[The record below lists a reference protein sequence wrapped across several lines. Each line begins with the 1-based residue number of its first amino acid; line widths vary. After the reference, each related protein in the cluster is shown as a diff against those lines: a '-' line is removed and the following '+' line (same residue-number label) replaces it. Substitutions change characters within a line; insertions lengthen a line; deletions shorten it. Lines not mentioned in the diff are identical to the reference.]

1 MERSRLRWIALTVAA
16 AMFVSNLD
24 STLIVTSLPQIAAAF
39 GLRGTDLSA
48 AISGYVLASAALLP
62 LSAWLADRYGAR
74 NIFVL
79 SLVLFTLSSAA
90 CALAGNYAQF
100 LGARLVQGSATAL
113 MVPVGRTVV
122 LQRHEG
128 RDLMDAMALIT
139 WPGLMAPVIAPLLGG
154 VITTYSTWRW
164 NFLLNL
170 PLGAVAI
177 TAALRLMPRA
187 ESLQRRPLDVP
198 GMVYLALGLAGLLYA
213 MELFAAGSAHLRP
226 ALATLALGGGAM
238 LLGMRHLRRAA
249 HPLLELSAYE
259 VPTFWLTNGT
269 IALVFRAT
277 IAATPFLLPLLLQL
291 AHGLNA
297 LQAGSFVMAY
307 FFGNLAMKSVTTP
320 TLQRLGFRTV
330 LIWNGVLSGIT
341 TAGLGYIDPHQG
353 RIVALVVLFVAG
365 TTRSMQFTSMNTL
378 AFTDLSARQRS
389 AGSTLH
395 SILQSISTALGV
407 GAAAILLQRIAAL
420 RGMTQPGL
428 TDFRLAFVV
437 LGIAAVVS
445 ALCYHQLE
453 RDAGA
458 SVSGHQPG

>member
-1 MERSRLRWIALTVAA
+1 MEKSRLRWIALTVAA

-39 GLRGTDLSA
+39 GLRGVDLSA

-62 LSAWLADRYGAR
+62 LSAWLADRHGAR

-79 SLVLFTLSSAA
+79 SLVLFTLSSAG
-90 CALAGNYAQF
+90 CALAQNYPQF
-100 LGARLVQGSATAL
+100 LGARLLQGAAGAL

-170 PLGAVAI
+170 PLGILAV

-198 GMVYLALGLAGLLYA
+198 GMAYLAIGLAGLLYA
-213 MELFAAGSAHLRP
+213 MELFSAGDRNLRLT
-226 ALATLALGGGAM
+226 LATLAIGGGAT
-238 LLGMRHLRRAA
+238 LLGMRHLQRAA
-249 HPLLELSAYE
+249 HPLLELSAYR
-259 VPTFWLTNGT
+259 VPTFWMTNGSV
-269 IALVFRAT
+269 ALVFRAT
-277 IAATPFLLPLLLQL
+277 VAATPFLLPLLLQL

-297 LQAGSFVMAY
+297 LQAGTFIMAY

-320 TLQRLGFRTV
+320 TLQRFGFRTV
-330 LIWNGVLSGIT
+330 LIWNGVLSGVA
-341 TAGLGYIDPHQG
+341 TAGLGFIDPHHG
-353 RIVALVVLFVAG
+353 RIVALALLFVAG
-365 TTRSMQFTSMNTL
+365 MARSMQFTSMNTL
-378 AFTDLSARQRS
+378 GFTDLTARQRS

-407 GAAAILLQRIAAL
+407 GAAAILLQRIASL
-420 RGMTQPGL
+420 RGVPQPGL
-428 TDFRLAFVV
+428 ADFRLTFVV
-437 LGIAAVVS
+437 LGVAGVVS
-445 ALCYHQLE
+445 ALCYQRLD

-458 SVSGHQPG
+458 RVSGHQPR